1 MSERWGRQLMRDRE
15 KKRKTVEREREERD
29 RWGEEKDNL
38 RVSHTCSLIDGRK
51 RSQVLIG
58 HDEKTNA

>member
-1 MSERWGRQLMRDRE
+1 MERETNERE
-15 KKRKTVEREREERD
+15 KKRKTEREREVRKGKRQFES
-29 RWGEEKDNL
+29 L
-38 RVSHTCSLIDGRK
+38 TYSLIDGRK